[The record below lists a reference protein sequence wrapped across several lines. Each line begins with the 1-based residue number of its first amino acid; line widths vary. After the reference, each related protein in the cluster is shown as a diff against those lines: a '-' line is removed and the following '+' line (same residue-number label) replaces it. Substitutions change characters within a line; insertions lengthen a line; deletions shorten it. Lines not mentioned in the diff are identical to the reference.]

1 MTIPV
6 IDQNHLNNLTLE
18 AQTSP
23 RLRKNLN
30 LHPHLEA
37 PVQRLFNAM
46 EPGTYIRPHQHAR
59 DNGWELMLATHG
71 AFSIMLFSEEG
82 IVTERVTLSPS
93 KGTLAFEIPPRTL
106 HAVVSHEPGT
116 MMFEVK
122 EGPYR
127 PLDPEDFA
135 PWAPSE
141 GDPAVAAFMAWLL
154 KAKPGDQVPTPS
166 D

>member
-1 MTIPV
+1 MPD
-6 IDQNHLNNLTLE
+6 IDQNHLKHLTLE
-18 AQTSP
+18 AQASP

-37 PVQRLFNAM
+37 TVQRLFNAM
-46 EPGTYIRPHQHAR
+46 EPGTYIRPHRHAR
-59 DNGWELMLATHG
+59 ENGWELMLATHG
-71 AFSIMLFSEEG
+71 AFSIVLFSDDG

-106 HAVVSHEPGT
+106 HTVVSHEPGT
-116 MMFEVK
+116 IMFEIK
-122 EGPYR
+122 EGPYL
-127 PLDPEDFA
+127 PADSKDFA

-154 KAKPGDQVPTPS
+154 EAKPGDQIPIQT